1 MGAVMKKLPEVI
13 LTRSNSL
20 PEGEV
25 LSPKEFLNLGSRAA
39 IDQAFSRLAKAGKLM
54 RICRGMYVAPVKSRF
69 GTRAPEPERVVQ
81 ALAVKT
87 NEAVAWSGARA
98 ANSLGL
104 TQQVPVRQVFLT
116 TGRARTLKIGKT
128 EIQINHAPRWML
140 ASAGAGEAVRA
151 LAWLGEK
158 QSTRAIHE
166 LRKKLPQTEWARL
179 MGLRAVL
186 PSWMAGMI
194 GKEAVHA

>member
-1 MGAVMKKLPEVI
+1 MKKLPEVI
-13 LTRSNSL
+13 LLRSRSL

-54 RICRGMYVAPVKSRF
+54 RICRGMYVAPVTGRF
-69 GTRAPEPERVVQ
+69 GTRAPEPEKVVQ
-81 ALAVKT
+81 ALAEKT
-87 NEAVAWSGARA
+87 SVAVTSSAARA
-98 ANSLGL
+98 ANNLGL
-104 TQQVPVRQVFLT
+104 SQQVPVRQVFLT
-116 TGRARTLKIGKT
+116 SGRARTLRIGKS

-151 LAWLGEK
+151 LAWLGEM
-158 QSTRAIHE
+158 QSRKMIHQ
-166 LRKKLPQTEWARL
+166 LHRRLPEGEWARL
-179 MGLRAVL
+179 MGLRAAL

-194 GKEAVHA
+194 GKEGLHA